1 MNTTFAFARSSAKAH
16 RSSLIGGFI
25 TLFLAA
31 LLLSATG
38 AWIQAGTELS
48 GGEGAFGTGELLG
61 LTTSFSGTTVIIVIF
76 IVASV
81 FTQALRPRARELALL
96 RTIGATPKQI
106 SSLVTGEMLFV
117 FLGSAPL
124 GIVAGSLLAPA
135 LSPALE
141 ATGLTPPGFSPS
153 FSLTADLVVLAVLA
167 ATVLVSSQLALR
179 SVTRASAAESSRASA
194 VDAATIGRPRVIAAL
209 LLTSLGIVSACVP
222 FALGGMAGSAGAAG
236 SAILFV
242 IAAALAGP
250 VLVKGAAQA
259 AERVAQGRGSAVFT
273 LAVRAARGYSRRLTG
288 AIVPLALLFALGIVQ
303 IGSGAI
309 VARAGQDQLAEALHA
324 NIIVDTAGTT
334 DAAGTAGAT
343 DADDSTNT
351 AGASEAADSPD
362 AAGATIGRDLASVKS
377 IPGVKTVGMTGQ
389 IRASVRTDNDE
400 PSGIDFFDDLSWE
413 STALTVF
420 AGEDLI
426 SPQVRKGSLSELDQ
440 ENTIAV
446 STSADPTL
454 TNSIGE
460 TIKVEVGDDQVVD
473 ARIVATYDG
482 GAAFGNY
489 LVGSNFAGSETIAN
503 QEWLISTQ
511 EGAEA
516 DVIRRL
522 HEIGLAPVT
531 STDYVKDVA
540 AGTADEESLSNGASL
555 ILLVFIGLAAA
566 NTLVMI
572 TRSRGREFQLLRRA
586 GITTEQL
593 LGTSIMEGLIVGLT
607 AVCVGAISAFPALF
621 GISWSMLGTVSIGV
635 APIVL
640 LTFVAVVVGLSLGSV
655 VLATFRTD
663 HGRLAGAVG

>member
-1 MNTTFAFARSSAKAH
+1 MNTTFAYAYSSAKAH

-38 AWIQAGTELS
+38 AWIQAGNELS
-48 GGEGAFGTGELLG
+48 GGEDPFGTGELLG

-124 GIVAGSLLAPA
+124 GIAAGSLLAPA

-141 ATGLTPPGFSPS
+141 ATGLTPPGFSPP

-167 ATVLVSSQLALR
+167 ATVLASSLMALR
-179 SVTRASAAESSRASA
+179 SVTRASAAESNRASA

-209 LLTSLGIVSACVP
+209 ILISLGIVSACVP

-250 VLVKGAAQA
+250 VLVKAAAQA
-259 AERVAQGRGSAVFT
+259 AERVAQGRGSAAFT

-324 NIIVDTAGTT
+324 NIIVDATNAAGTT
-334 DAAGTAGAT
+334 T
-343 DADDSTNT
+343 
-351 AGASEAADSPD
+351 
-362 AAGATIGRDLASVKS
+362 GRDLSSVKS
-377 IPGVKTVGMTGQ
+377 IPGVKTAGMSGQ
-389 IRASVRTDNDE
+389 IQASVRTDNDE
-400 PSGIDFFDDLSWE
+400 PSGIDFLDDLSWE
-413 STALTVF
+413 SSVLTVF
-420 AGEDLI
+420 AGKDLL
-426 SPQVRKGSLSELDQ
+426 SPHVEEGSLADLEQ

-446 STSADPTL
+446 STGSVSIGANPTL
-454 TNSIGE
+454 SNPIGE

-482 GAAFGNY
+482 GAAFGDY
-489 LVGSNFAGSETIAN
+489 LVGTNFAGSETIAN
-503 QEWLISTQ
+503 PEWLISTQ

-531 STDYVKDVA
+531 STEYVKDVV
-540 AGTADEESLSNGASL
+540 AGTAGEESLSTGATL

-572 TRSRGREFQLLRRA
+572 TSSRGEEFRLLRRT
-586 GITTEQL
+586 GITTWQL
-593 LGTSIMEGLIVGLT
+593 LGTSIVEGLIVGLA

-621 GISWSMLGTVSIGV
+621 GISWSMLGAVSIGV

-640 LTFVAVVVGLSLGSV
+640 LTFIAVVVGLSLGSV
-655 VLATFRTD
+655 VLATFRVD
-663 HGRLAGAVG
+663 HGRLVGTAR

>member
-1 MNTTFAFARSSAKAH
+1 MNTTFAYAYSSAKAH

-38 AWIQAGTELS
+38 AWIQAGNELS
-48 GGEGAFGTGELLG
+48 GSEGPFGTGELLG

-124 GIVAGSLLAPA
+124 GIAAGSLLAPA

-141 ATGLTPPGFSPS
+141 ATGLTPPGFSPP

-167 ATVLVSSQLALR
+167 ATVLASSLMALR
-179 SVTRASAAESSRASA
+179 SVTRASAAESNRASA

-209 LLTSLGIVSACVP
+209 ILISLGIVSACVP

-250 VLVKGAAQA
+250 VLVKAAAQA
-259 AERVAQGRGSAVFT
+259 AERVAQGRGSAAFT

-324 NIIVDTAGTT
+324 NIIVDATNAAGTT
-334 DAAGTAGAT
+334 T
-343 DADDSTNT
+343 
-351 AGASEAADSPD
+351 
-362 AAGATIGRDLASVKS
+362 GRDLASVKS
-377 IPGVKTVGMTGQ
+377 IPGVKTAGMSGQ
-389 IRASVRTDNDE
+389 IQASVRTDNDE
-400 PSGIDFFDDLSWE
+400 PSGIDFLDDLSWE
-413 STALTVF
+413 SSVLTVF
-420 AGEDLI
+420 AGKDLL
-426 SPQVRKGSLSELDQ
+426 SPHVEEGSLADLEQ

-446 STSADPTL
+446 STGSVSIGANPTL
-454 TNSIGE
+454 SNPIGE

-482 GAAFGNY
+482 GAAFGDY
-489 LVGSNFAGSETIAN
+489 LVGTNFAGSETIAN
-503 QEWLISTQ
+503 PEWLISTQ

-531 STDYVKDVA
+531 STEYVKDVV
-540 AGTADEESLSNGASL
+540 AGTAGEESLSTGATL

-572 TRSRGREFQLLRRA
+572 TSSRGEEFRLLRRT
-586 GITTEQL
+586 GITTWQL
-593 LGTSIMEGLIVGLT
+593 LGTSIVEGLIVGLA

-621 GISWSMLGTVSIGV
+621 GISWSMLGAVSIGV

-640 LTFVAVVVGLSLGSV
+640 LTFIAVVVGLSLGSV
-655 VLATFRTD
+655 VLATFRVD
-663 HGRLAGAVG
+663 HGRLVGTAR

>member
-1 MNTTFAFARSSAKAH
+1 MNTTFAYAYSSAKAH

-38 AWIQAGTELS
+38 AWIQAGNELS
-48 GGEGAFGTGELLG
+48 GGEGPFGTGELLG

-124 GIVAGSLLAPA
+124 GIAAGSLLAPA

-141 ATGLTPPGFSPS
+141 TTGLTPPGFSPP

-167 ATVLVSSQLALR
+167 ATVLASSLMALR
-179 SVTRASAAESSRASA
+179 SVTRASAAESNRASA

-209 LLTSLGIVSACVP
+209 ILISLGIVSACVP

-250 VLVKGAAQA
+250 VLVKAAAQA
-259 AERVAQGRGSAVFT
+259 AERVAQGRGSAAFT

-324 NIIVDTAGTT
+324 NIIVDATNAAGTT
-334 DAAGTAGAT
+334 T
-343 DADDSTNT
+343 
-351 AGASEAADSPD
+351 
-362 AAGATIGRDLASVKS
+362 GRDLASVKS
-377 IPGVKTVGMTGQ
+377 IPGVKTAGMSGQ
-389 IRASVRTDNDE
+389 IQASVRTDNDE
-400 PSGIDFFDDLSWE
+400 PSGIDFLDDLSWE
-413 STALTVF
+413 SSVLTVF
-420 AGEDLI
+420 AGKDLL
-426 SPQVRKGSLSELDQ
+426 SPHVEEGSLADLEQ

-446 STSADPTL
+446 STGSVSIGANPTL
-454 TNSIGE
+454 SNPIGE

-482 GAAFGNY
+482 GAAFGDY
-489 LVGSNFAGSETIAN
+489 LVGTNFAGSETIAN
-503 QEWLISTQ
+503 PEWLISTQ

-531 STDYVKDVA
+531 STEYVKDVV
-540 AGTADEESLSNGASL
+540 AGTAGEESLSTGATL

-572 TRSRGREFQLLRRA
+572 TSSRGEEFRLLRRT
-586 GITTEQL
+586 GITTWQL
-593 LGTSIMEGLIVGLT
+593 LGTSIVEGLIVGLA

-621 GISWSMLGTVSIGV
+621 GISWSMLGAVSIGV

-640 LTFVAVVVGLSLGSV
+640 LTFIAVVVGLSLGSV
-655 VLATFRTD
+655 VLATFRVD
-663 HGRLAGAVG
+663 HGRLVGTAR